1 MCQFVSQPD
10 VKWQEL
16 RFSDAFATHASQQ
29 VSPPMSLAASHTTS
43 TPYYSSA
50 SPLSPHAT
58 VSPASHTAQFM
69 YELLVS
75 APTHVFLTLSQPDK
89 RGEPPTL
96 TPQPV
101 YQPLGLHL
109 LQSTN
114 ESSALSEGRFS
125 FVPSHFQLVAYKRP
139 FADRQVTLEAL
150 LPSITSR
157 YLLLPDAQLY
167 GVVRLD
173 YVLALHADRPV
184 YCRRIPLLPNALSVA
199 RRLSP
204 PAGNIHSSLLSHFP
218 CRVQE
223 ICPQAFLVTFSMPH
237 SGSCYVLQNKH
248 PSLFLHVRF
257 DCSASTRVLCSRP
270 GGVASDVIEPR
281 SEQCVMLV
289 GGVRGG
295 AQERPAE
302 VLVSY
307 TYQFRREN
315 VLAQYSVRTQHHPA
329 IAGLD
334 YHAPRPIVTEV
345 RA

>member
-1 MCQFVSQPD
+1 
-10 VKWQEL
+10 
-16 RFSDAFATHASQQ
+16 
-29 VSPPMSLAASHTTS
+29 
-43 TPYYSSA
+43 
-50 SPLSPHAT
+50 
-58 VSPASHTAQFM
+58 M

-96 TPQPV
+96 SPQPV

-109 LQSTN
+109 LQSIN
-114 ESSALSEGRFS
+114 ESSALSESKFS
-125 FVPSHFQLVAYKRP
+125 FVSSHFQLLAYKRP

-157 YLLLPDAQLY
+157 YLLLPDAMLY
-167 GVVRLD
+167 GLARLD

-184 YCRRIPLLPNALSVA
+184 YCRRIPMMTSALSVA

-204 PAGNIHSSLLSHFP
+204 PAGNVHSSVLSHFP

-223 ICPQAFLVTFSMPH
+223 ICPQAFLISYTLPH
-237 SGSCYVLQNKH
+237 SGTCYIIQNKH
-248 PSLFLHVRF
+248 PSMFLHIRF

-281 SEQCVMLV
+281 TEQCVMLV
-289 GGVRGG
+289 GGVRGAG
-295 AQERPAE
+295 REREAE
-302 VLVSY
+302 ISVQYSY
-307 TYQFRREN
+307 VFRREN
-315 VLAQYSVRTQHHPA
+315 VLSQYSVRTQHHPP

-334 YHAPRPIVTEV
+334 YHQPRPIVTEV